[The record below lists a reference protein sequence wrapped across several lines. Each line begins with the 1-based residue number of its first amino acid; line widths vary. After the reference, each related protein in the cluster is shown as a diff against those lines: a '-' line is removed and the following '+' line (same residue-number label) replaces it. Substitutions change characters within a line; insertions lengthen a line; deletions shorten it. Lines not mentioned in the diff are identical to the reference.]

1 MCMHPRRSHMHA
13 VARKLLFRLFCYPAN
28 GIRPSV
34 IFKCDAPPEC
44 PGRVYVPYFNFDC
57 FFRYFLSPFTPHPS
71 RQNLIFFFCSHDKDR
86 EGEKERGRERRRQAA
101 RWSTARWSCSPPSPR
116 RCTVLLQ
123 CPLRAVRCPL
133 FLVIDLSLCS
143 CFCLCVPALGVG
155 LRSHSSMPRQRSPAT
170 GFPFAAR
177 RSACRPA
184 SSASALCARPAPSRA
199 RREPR

>member
-1 MCMHPRRSHMHA
+1 MRGQLASMCMHPRRSHMHA

-101 RWSTARWSCSPPSPR
+101 RWSTVPPPPPPASPPRPPRLSQRATRTCRPR
-116 RCTVLLQ
+116 RRFRPRSPPGQPPRPPHPRRSQPATERRPDALPDTSLLWVSH
-123 CPLRAVRCPL
+123 LLVR
-133 FLVIDLSLCS
+133 
-143 CFCLCVPALGVG
+143 
-155 LRSHSSMPRQRSPAT
+155 HSSQQLPFPSIQLVLVGSP
-170 GFPFAAR
+170 
-177 RSACRPA
+177 
-184 SSASALCARPAPSRA
+184 
-199 RREPR
+199 